1 MDTSLQVNFTL
12 GLLILCGLLFGL
24 FASRFR
30 FPRVAAYVVAGL
42 LLSPDLL
49 GPYVGINIDKWTEPL
64 TTVALGIIAYL
75 IGGSITV
82 AQARRI
88 GRSIFSIALGESIGA
103 AAFVFAGF
111 MLIVSDS
118 VTIPTAQIALAF
130 AAMSATTAPAGT
142 IAVLHQ
148 YRASGP
154 VTTTLLGVVALD
166 DAIGIVLFSIMLVIT
181 AGETLISSLA
191 AISLEIGGSLILGT
205 IAGRVLTEFGR
216 RIHQTGLRL
225 PAILGAILLVVGL
238 ADAWHLSPLL
248 SAMALGFSARYFLGA
263 AGDRLFVMIE
273 YFEELVFIIFFTV
286 AGAHFKINIFL
297 NHLDLIVVYFFAR
310 ILGKIIGAAVSA
322 KVAGASPQ
330 IIKWLGLGLVP
341 QAGIAVGLALTLSH
355 KPAFHE
361 TSIIL
366 VNVILATT
374 LLYELFGPF
383 IVRFGLAQAGE
394 LGAKRERKKR

>member
-1 MDTSLQVNFTL
+1 MDTSAPVNLTL
-12 GLLILCGLLFGL
+12 GLLMLCGLLFGL
-24 FASRFR
+24 FSSRFR

-42 LLSPDLL
+42 VLSPDLL
-49 GPYVGINIDKWTEPL
+49 GTYINITVDKWTEPL
-64 TTVALGIIAYL
+64 TTAALGIIAYL

-103 AAFVFAGF
+103 AAFVYAGF

-118 VTIPTAQIALAF
+118 AGIPTAQIALAF

-148 YRASGP
+148 YRAGGP

-166 DAIGIVLFSIMLVIT
+166 DAIGIILFSIMLVIT
-181 AGETLISSLA
+181 AGESLTSSLGA
-191 AISLEIGGSLILGT
+191 AFLDIGGSLVLGVIT
-205 IAGRVLTEFGR
+205 GRILTEFGR

-225 PAILGAILLVVGL
+225 PAILGAILLVVGF

-248 SAMALGFSARYFLGA
+248 GAMALGFSARYFLGA

-273 YFEELVFIIFFTV
+273 YFEELIFIIFFTV
-286 AGAHFKINIFL
+286 AGAHFEINVFL
-297 NHLDLIVVYFFAR
+297 NHLDLIVIYFFAR

-322 KVAGASPQ
+322 KAAGAPPQ
-330 IIKWLGLGLVP
+330 TIKWLGLGLVP
-341 QAGIAVGLALTLSH
+341 QAGVAVGLALTLSH

-361 TSIIL
+361 TSSIM

-374 LLYELFGPF
+374 LLYELISPF
-383 IVRFGLAQAGE
+383 IVRFGLARAGE
-394 LGAKRERKKR
+394 LGEKRERKKI